1 MDDEIRSET
10 RDVLPL
16 LGEPPGIADHML
28 YAMWQRSRPS
38 AAMKGSHSM
47 SAPLQITNH
56 VRTDETGSADYQN
69 FHAKNIR

>member
-1 MDDEIRSET
+1 
-10 RDVLPL
+10 
-16 LGEPPGIADHML
+16 ML

-56 VRTDETGSADYQN
+56 VRPDETGPADYQN